1 VSSFLAQAR
10 TRALRPM
17 AALPRP
23 RLTVVARA
31 ATRAP
36 RVPFVVLVVTLLIGG
51 LVGLL
56 LLNTALQRGA
66 YTTTA
71 LRQQAE
77 ALGVRQQQLEIRVD
91 AMAEPQRLAQR
102 ALRLGM
108 VADASPGFLELATGK
123 IVGAPVAGKRSNR
136 LDVTGVGRDLAMGH
150 LGHLGHPGISGRS
163 HKATPVPAGALN
175 SLGTAPIVVPD
186 PNRRHGRPNAPTRPS
201 NGSGTQPGVQYG
213 GEAQGP
219 NR

>member
-1 VSSFLAQAR
+1 MSTFLAQAR
-10 TRALRPM
+10 SRALRPM
-17 AALPRP
+17 AGLPRP

-36 RVPFVVLVVTLLIGG
+36 RIPFVVLVVTLLVGG

-71 LRQQAE
+71 LRDQAA
-77 ALGVRQQQLEIRVD
+77 ALTQRQEQLEVEVD
-91 AMAEPQRLAQR
+91 AMAEPQQLARR

-108 VADASPGFLELATGK
+108 VADGSPGFLQLSSGH
-123 IVGAPVAGKRSNR
+123 IVGDPAAGKRANSV
-136 LDVTGVGRDLAMGH
+136 D
-150 LGHLGHPGISGRS
+150 ISGLGQRTPRES
-163 HKATPVPAGALN
+163 GKVATLTAGAAN
-175 SLGTAPIVVPD
+175 SLTSGPVVVPD
-186 PNRRHGRPNAPTRPS
+186 PTKNQHHGQDG
-201 NGSGTQPGVQYG
+201 GSGAQTGTQYG

>member
-1 VSSFLAQAR
+1 MSSFLAQAR
-10 TRALRPM
+10 SRALRPM
-17 AALPRP
+17 TALPRP

-36 RVPFVVLVVTLLIGG
+36 RIPFVVLVVALLVGG

-71 LRQQAE
+71 LRDRAA
-77 ALGVRQQQLEIRVD
+77 ALTVRQQQLQVRVD

-108 VADASPGFLELATGK
+108 VADASPGFLELSTGR
-123 IVGAPVAGKRSNR
+123 IVGTPAAGKRSNR
-136 LDVTGVGRDLAMGH
+136 VDVTGAVTTRTPAH
-150 LGHLGHPGISGRS
+150 SG
-163 HKATPVPAGALN
+163 KITAVAAGAAN
-175 SLGTAPIVVPD
+175 SLSTGPVVVPD
-186 PNRRHGRPNAPTRPS
+186 PAKRHHDRGGKPPA
-201 NGSGTQPGVQYG
+201 SGAEPGVQYG

-219 NR
+219 SR

>member
-10 TRALRPM
+10 SRARRPLAGM
-17 AALPRP
+17 PRPRP

-36 RVPFVVLVVTLLIGG
+36 RIPFVVLVVTLLVGG

-66 YTTTA
+66 YATTA
-71 LRQQAE
+71 LRDQAA
-77 ALGVRQQQLEIRVD
+77 ALGVRQQQLEVQVD
-91 AMAEPQRLAQR
+91 AMAEPQRLAKR
-102 ALRLGM
+102 ALRIGM
-108 VADASPGFLELATGK
+108 VADASPGFLQLSSGK
-123 IVGAPVAGKRSNR
+123 IIGTPAAGKRANR
-136 LDVTGVGRDLAMGH
+136 VDVTGVSPTRSADRAGKISALAAGSANT
-150 LGHLGHPGISGRS
+150 LSSGL
-163 HKATPVPAGALN
+163 V
-175 SLGTAPIVVPD
+175 VVPD
-186 PNRRHGRPNAPTRPS
+186 PTKSRHGGKPS
-201 NGSGTQPGVQYG
+201 GSGAQPGVQYG

>member
-10 TRALRPM
+10 SRALRPI
-17 AALPRP
+17 AAMPRP

-36 RVPFVVLVVTLLIGG
+36 RIPFVVLVVTLLVGG

-71 LRQQAE
+71 LRDQAA
-77 ALGVRQQQLEIRVD
+77 ALSVRQQQLEVHVD
-91 AMAEPQRLAQR
+91 AMAEPQRLAKR
-102 ALRLGM
+102 AVRLGM
-108 VADASPGFLELATGK
+108 VADASPGFLELSSGRILGTPA
-123 IVGAPVAGKRSNR
+123 AGKRSNGVDAIAAGPSPTPR
-136 LDVTGVGRDLAMGH
+136 QSGKVTML
-150 LGHLGHPGISGRS
+150 
-163 HKATPVPAGALN
+163 PAGAANTLF
-175 SLGTAPIVVPD
+175 SGPVVVPD
-186 PNRRHGRPNAPTRPS
+186 PAKRHHAGDGKPPATGANPN
-201 NGSGTQPGVQYG
+201 VQYG